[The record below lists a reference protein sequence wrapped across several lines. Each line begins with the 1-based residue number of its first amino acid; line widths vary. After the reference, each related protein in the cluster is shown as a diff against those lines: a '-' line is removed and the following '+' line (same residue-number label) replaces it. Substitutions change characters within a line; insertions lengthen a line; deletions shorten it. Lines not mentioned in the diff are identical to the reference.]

1 MSEANQLINKLEQGV
16 DALIGK
22 VAHLNSVVRRQE
34 TEILELNNLNESF
47 KTENSR
53 LNESLEALQLK
64 LQNSDSEKMGAYKS
78 KISELVNEIDSCISL
93 LNG

>member
-16 DALIGK
+16 DALIVK
-22 VAHLNSVVRRQE
+22 VAHLNAVVKRQE
-34 TEILELNNLNESF
+34 TEILELSDLNENF
-47 KTENSR
+47 KTENAR
-53 LNESLEALQLK
+53 LDERFEAMQLK
-64 LQNSDSEKMGAYKS
+64 LQNSDSDKMGQYKS